1 MVAVPPSTRSRAT
14 RWLPS
19 ARATARLSSLRRAS
33 MLTCTPRAERP
44 FVIAAFASLVLT
56 GVAVCAGASAQ
67 VAAAPKWD
75 QWDRWDE

>member
-1 MVAVPPSTRSRAT
+1 
-14 RWLPS
+14 
-19 ARATARLSSLRRAS
+19 